1 MRAGQA
7 EAVGIVGEVR
17 AAEEDEDEAEARAV
31 AGDAARVRV
40 GDTDGAGRGDT
51 PGDALEEP
59 GAFEDAR
66 GGEWPWAAPV
76 EVEAGRGDTAEVNT
90 ACSVGRGFSV
100 AGCVEGEVSPSPSP
114 MGVSPSEEVDA
125 CAPSLE
131 GAPECAFALLEV
143 AANAAAIDGDRRH
156 DGRGDVAGG
165 GEREALRPS
174 RPRSR
179 ERDWECEEE
188 EDFLPDLKLN

>member
-1 MRAGQA
+1 M
-7 EAVGIVGEVR
+7 VGEVR
-17 AAEEDEDEAEARAV
+17 GMVGEARAADEDEAEAEARAV
-31 AGDAARVRV
+31 AGETSRVRV

-66 GGEWPWAAPV
+66 GGEWPWVAPV
-76 EVEAGRGDTAEVNT
+76 EVEVEVGRGDTAEVNT

-100 AGCVEGEVSPSPSP
+100 AGCVEGEVSPSPS
-114 MGVSPSEEVDA
+114 EDVDA

-131 GAPECAFALLEV
+131 GAPEFALAFALLDV
-143 AANAAAIDGDRRH
+143 AAANGPANAAAIDGERRQ
-156 DGRGDVAGG
+156 DGRGGVAGG

-188 EDFLPDLKLN
+188 DDFLPDLKLN